1 VKDFIN
7 GAMSFLTSWGGL
19 TYPLGRPTN
28 DDAFIAGGLT
38 AAAVLLAALVFL
50 ALVFLTK
57 TASAG
62 EFYLEGAVGIHNAPY
77 DDCHDVE
84 WCNGS
89 PGMAQELGKLAGGYQ
104 LDNGLF
110 IEAEH
115 ISALQDRDRGLNTIW
130 GGFRV
135 TFK

>member
-1 VKDFIN
+1 MDKQTLWAVI
-7 GAMSFLTSWGGL
+7 
-19 TYPLGRPTN
+19 
-28 DDAFIAGGLT
+28 
-38 AAAVLLAALVFL
+38 AAVALIAAWTL
-50 ALVFLTK
+50 ALSD
-57 TASAG
+57 ARAG

-115 ISALQDRDRGLNTIW
+115 ISALQDRDRGLNTLW

-135 TFK
+135 TFGR